1 MSGAPS
7 AVAGSTVGMAS
18 PRCRSRTSF
27 ASLVHTASPATHT
40 THAYLTTPSERSTL
54 DRMEDILFWTAVV
67 CAIASLCLWL
77 ITFIRMSKEIDAWI
91 ESFDDAQEQADRY
104 HQQWVEARK
113 AIAKMEGK

>member
-1 MSGAPS
+1 MRDSRFC
-7 AVAGSTVGMAS
+7 
-18 PRCRSRTSF
+18 PRRTS
-27 ASLVHTASPATHT
+27 SVSPARTVSLAQHT
-40 THAYLTTPSERSTL
+40 TLAYLTTPPERSTL
-54 DRMEDILFWTAVV
+54 DRMEDILFWIAVV